1 MAQQS
6 FPFENID
13 VTESQFSQWA
23 TNFQETGIKGN
34 PLGSDLSVSAEGSTL
49 SIEVAAGQAFIRGHY
64 YINTSTIEL
73 PVPSAGINTR
83 IDIVAL
89 ELDPEANTIVAKL
102 IQGEPVVSS
111 PVAPELIQT
120 ETGIY
125 QLPLAT
131 LTIPN
136 STLAITEE
144 MLVDVRTYVSTRV
157 GAWTSETRPGDPV
170 PYSTFGF
177 NFTTL
182 GHEFWTGDDWVSFA
196 NPITTEGDLIAGG
209 PDGMPTRV
217 PIGLDGEILK
227 SDGTT
232 LRWAPAPSED
242 GGTAT
247 VFLLMGA

>member
-13 VTESQFSQWA
+13 VTESQFSQWSR
-23 TNFQETGIKGN
+23 NFQETGIKGN
-34 PLGSDLSVSAEGSTL
+34 PLGTDLAVTAEGSTL
-49 SIEVAAGQAFIRGHY
+49 SIDVAAGQAFIRGHY
-64 YINTSTIEL
+64 YINTSTLEL
-73 PVPSAGINTR
+73 AVTSAGLNTR
-83 IDIVAL
+83 IDLVVV
-89 ELDPEANTIVAKL
+89 ELDPGANTIQTKIV
-102 IQGEPVVSS
+102 QGEAVISDPI
-111 PVAPELIQT
+111 APELV
-120 ETGIY
+120 ETDVGVY
-125 QLPLAT
+125 QMLLAT
-131 LTIPN
+131 ITIPN
-136 STLAITEE
+136 STLAITDE
-144 MLVDVRTYVSTRV
+144 MIEISRTFVSTRV
-157 GAWTSETRPGDPV
+157 GAWTTATRPLEPV

-217 PIGLDGEILK
+217 PIGAAGELLK

-232 LRWAPAPSED
+232 LTWQAPPSVD
-242 GGTAT
+242 GGTAA

>member
-34 PLGSDLSVSAEGSTL
+34 PLGTDLSVSAEGSTL
-49 SIEVAAGQAFIRGHY
+49 SVEVAAGQAFIRGHY
-64 YINTSTIEL
+64 YINTATVEL
-73 PVPSAGINTR
+73 PVTSAGLNTR
-83 IDIVAL
+83 IDIIVL
-89 ELDPEANTIVAKL
+89 ELDPSANTIVAK
-102 IQGEPVVSS
+102 IIEGEAVSS
-111 PVAPELIQT
+111 APVAPELTQT
-120 ETGIY
+120 ATGVY

-136 STLAITEE
+136 STLAVTNE

-157 GAWTSETRPGDPV
+157 GVWTTDTRPANAV
-170 PYSTFGF
+170 EYQTFGF

-182 GHEFWTGDDWVSFA
+182 GHEFWTGDAWVSFA
-196 NPITTEGDLIAGG
+196 NPISEEGDLIAGG
-209 PDGMPTRV
+209 PDGFPTRV
-217 PIGLDGEILK
+217 PIGLENEILK

-232 LRWAPAPSED
+232 LRWAPAPD
-242 GGTAT
+242 TGGGTNAT
-247 VFLLMGA
+247 FLLMGA